1 MQVNPRPSRPQSVF
15 VVDRVER
22 LTPHLVRVHLG
33 GPAFADFVDN
43 TDPERFE
50 TTDKYVKLLFAKP
63 SLGLTPPYDLDE
75 LRTTLAPDDL
85 PVRRTYTVRSVDHAA
100 STIAIDFVVHG
111 DEGIAGPWAAAA
123 QPGDLL
129 ALSGPGGTYR
139 PSQDPAV
146 QHLLFG
152 DDSAIPAI
160 AAALEVLSDSATG
173 VALIEVDGA
182 ADELALRA
190 PAGVEVRWLHRRAG
204 GGAGLEADAGAGSG
218 AGAGAGSGAGAGADA
233 GAEAGASAGA
243 GSGAGAGAGAGSG
256 AGAGADAVSGP
267 SAGAGSPDAA
277 PGERLVAA
285 VRELTRPTAE
295 VQVFAHGEREA
306 MKAIRSVLQDDWGI
320 DRRELSLSAY
330 WAVGRA
336 EDRFQSEKREPVGK
350 IFAE

>member
-22 LTPHLVRVHLG
+22 LSPHLVRVHLG
-33 GPAFADFVDN
+33 GPAFADFVAN
-43 TDPERFE
+43 TDPERLE

-85 PVRRTYTVRSVDHAA
+85 PVRRTYTVRSVDHAT

-146 QHLLFG
+146 QHLLIG

-160 AAALEVLSDSATG
+160 AAALEALSDTATG
-173 VALIEVDGA
+173 VALLEVDSV

-190 PAGVEVRWLHRRAG
+190 PAGVEVRWLHREAG
-204 GGAGLEADAGAGSG
+204 GGAAPAG
-218 AGAGAGSGAGAGADA
+218 
-233 GAEAGASAGA
+233 E
-243 GSGAGAGAGAGSG
+243 
-256 AGAGADAVSGP
+256 
-267 SAGAGSPDAA
+267 
-277 PGERLVAA
+277 LLIAA
-285 VRELTRPTAE
+285 VRGLARPTAV

-336 EDRFQSEKREPVGK
+336 EDRFQSEKREPVGQ
-350 IFAE
+350 IFAD